1 MDEQKIIEYL
11 SVLDLPMSS
20 PISKEQLKEQYLRLE
35 KIYKPEVAPAAFKDG
50 KRYALIKEAYQ
61 NISQLLPKVNLYIRQ
76 QNGEDV
82 LGKIDEII
90 AFYKAE
96 TEELKQA
103 PRSEVSDS
111 VEKLL
116 RLCRVTEKAVENKLG
131 GLSERKYREEILS
144 AAVDYMQYLA
154 EKRDNAV
161 DSYRIAKGLNEQYK
175 DDADLYHILQTAE
188 VPIKKKLEEKEKAEK
203 ERLQKEKE
211 REEEEKQRRQE
222 ERRTEAEKKK
232 HPDFKTVRESI
243 SSLENLEQTLV
254 DLFDIDAVFED
265 ACSAVSFRR
274 TKLVNDELQR
284 LPIEELN
291 RNKLGVRIN
300 ALKNA
305 GFNTIYDVIGVSQ
318 SRLNSIYGVGTLTAS
333 QVCKEARAVRSYV
346 DSTTDIRFSPNNK
359 SDETVE
365 FINTIYKYRYLKSL
379 SVEANA
385 LYDQYHAMISKKIN
399 AANCCRNGISWL
411 AAGNSK
417 RIVGKQAFKEIK
429 LLVSGVFFRK
439 VCSLAERRD
448 AILTTNNTESWTD
461 FANNT
466 PLYYAL
472 LVYLDDYIKDNPQ
485 TQNSS
490 ANSQLRVSSPKPSKP
505 VPQKRKEKKTKP
517 LPIILGVIVVFW
529 LLKSCGGK
537 SSPNVENTPLP
548 SQTAAATEEVKD
560 SYAIPVKI
568 EAQYHKYADEP
579 NSLIIKNKT
588 DVNCHVELQDKTGM
602 TVLAF
607 DAPVGASEI
616 KIPVGTWKVILQF
629 EGEDAVPCDDEIF
642 SAWDATDPVTL
653 ILDYK

>member
-1 MDEQKIIEYL
+1 MDEKKIIEYL

-35 KIYKPEVAPAAFKDG
+35 KIYKPEVAPAAYKDG
-50 KRYALIKEAYQ
+50 KRYAFIKEAYQ
-61 NISQLLPKVNLYIRQ
+61 NIYQQLPKVNLYIRQ

-90 AFYKAE
+90 ASYKAE
-96 TEELKQA
+96 TEELKQS
-103 PRSEVSDS
+103 PRSEVSDT

-116 RLCRVTEKAVENKLG
+116 RLCRDTEKAVENELG
-131 GLSERKYREEILS
+131 GLSERKYRAEILN
-144 AAVDYMQYLA
+144 AAIDYMQYLA
-154 EKRDNAV
+154 VKRDNAV
-161 DSYRIAKGLNEQYK
+161 DSYRLAKGLDNQFK
-175 DDADLYHILQTAE
+175 DDADLYYTLQTAE
-188 VPIKKKLEEKEKAEK
+188 VPIKKKLEEKERAEKERQQQEK
-203 ERLQKEKE
+203 ERLQKEKQK
-211 REEEEKQRRQE
+211 RLEEKQA
-222 ERRTEAEKKK
+222 EAEKKK
-232 HPDFKTVRESI
+232 HPDFKKVRESI
-243 SSLENLEQTLV
+243 SFLENLEQTLV
-254 DLFDIDAVFED
+254 DLFDLDAEFQD
-265 ACSAVSFRR
+265 ACSAVSLRR
-274 TKLVNDELQR
+274 AKLVNDELQR

-359 SDETVE
+359 SEETVE
-365 FINTIYKYRYLKSL
+365 FINTIYKYRHLKSL

-385 LYDQYHAMISKKIN
+385 LYDQYHAMISEKIN

-417 RIVGKQAFKEIK
+417 KIIGKLAFKEINQ
-429 LLVSGVFFRK
+429 LLNGDFSRK
-439 VCSLAERRD
+439 VCLLAEQRD
-448 AILTTNNTESWTD
+448 AILTTDNAKSWADFTNNTS
-461 FANNT
+461 
-466 PLYYAL
+466 LYHAL
-472 LVYLDDYIKDNPQ
+472 LVFLDDYIKDTPQ
-485 TQNSS
+485 AQNSS
-490 ANSQLRVSSPKPSKP
+490 ANSQPSVSYTKLSKQAPPK
-505 VPQKRKEKKTKP
+505 RREKKTKP
-517 LPIILGVIVVFW
+517 LPIIIGVIVVLW

-537 SSPNVENTPLP
+537 SSSSVENTPMP
-548 SQTAAATEEVKD
+548 SQAVVATEEVKD
-560 SYAIPVKI
+560 SYAVPIKI

-588 DVNCHVELQDKTGM
+588 DVNCHIKLQDETGM
-602 TVLAF
+602 TVLVF
-607 DAPVGASEI
+607 DAPLGASEI

-629 EGEDAVPCDDEIF
+629 EGEKAAPCEDEIF